1 MDVDLRR
8 FSAIDSF
15 LLISSLF
22 SIIPRFEQEFLVGTI
37 E

>member
-15 LLISSLF
+15 LLISYLF
-22 SIIPRFEQEFLVGTI
+22 SIPRFEQEFLVGTV